1 MRNYRKMIKIIF
13 TLIFFLSYNKILY
26 AKNFNVNLGLS
37 TFYANIKD
45 PKYSFVNKYESVG
58 NVNFSAGI
66 TKTFDKISLT
76 LQTNRLGN
84 RFIKRTVINNKTQ
97 KTLQNHSKLTADT
110 LLVGYRYKRIVP
122 ALMLSNIKL
131 EKSLYYNGILQGKSK
146 QNTIITG
153 LNLAYFITKNIS
165 SSVFYIMPNKKIYLK
180 DSFGLGINYIF

>member
-1 MRNYRKMIKIIF
+1 MIKIIF

-37 TFYANIKD
+37 TFYTNIKD
-45 PKYSFVNKYESVG
+45 PNYSFVNKYENVG
-58 NVNFSAGI
+58 DVNFSFGVG
-66 TKTFDKISLT
+66 KTFDKINIT

-84 RFIKRTVINNKTQ
+84 RFVKRAVINNKTQ
-97 KTLQNHSKLTADT
+97 KTLQSNSKLTADT

-122 ALMLSNIKL
+122 ALMVSNIKL
-131 EKSLYYNGILQGKSK
+131 EKSLYYNNILQGKSK
-146 QNTIITG
+146 QHTILTG
-153 LNLAYFITKNIS
+153 LNLAYLITKNIS

>member
-1 MRNYRKMIKIIF
+1 MIKIIF

-37 TFYANIKD
+37 TFYTNIKD
-45 PKYSFVNKYESVG
+45 PNYSFVNKYESVG

-84 RFIKRTVINNKTQ
+84 RFIKRAVINNKTQ
-97 KTLQNHSKLTADT
+97 KTLQNHLKLTADT

-122 ALMLSNIKL
+122 AIMVSNIKL
-131 EKSLYYNGILQGKSK
+131 EKSLYYNNILQGKSK
-146 QNTIITG
+146 QHTILTG
-153 LNLAYFITKNIS
+153 LNLAYLITKNIS
-165 SSVFYIMPNKKIYLK
+165 SSIFYIMPNKEFYLK